1 MKIVGYVR
9 TNGSEERLLAANGG
23 ASSSS
28 PVRPIEDQETIL
40 RVFAREQ
47 GHHLVATYR
56 DTGLPQGDRS
66 TRAGLMSLL
75 DSMEES
81 WEAVLVVALDRLAT
95 RDVSLDVLQELV
107 ENGKR
112 WIVIG
117 EPAATQA
124 FANAKKHRVN
134 GAEPRDAQRLP
145 RTEARERSAL
155 GPLDD
160 RRGLAERL
168 LRGREAGARAGKHQ
182 SGPAPYGYRRD
193 YGSRGQDGV
202 LLKVDEAECEIVRYI
217 FREYLRVRS
226 MKRLIELLEE
236 RHCKTRRG
244 KCWSRAGV
252 SWILK
257 NDTYVGR
264 VHFGSIRTRGRH
276 TPIVSPIIFNKVQK
290 LIRQNDKRKKHDVV
304 VVTHEEP
311 AVAASAAATPAAAAA
326 H

>member
-9 TNGSEERLLAANGG
+9 TTGVEERT
-23 ASSSS
+23 SSA
-28 PVRPIEDQETIL
+28 RPIEEQELIL

-47 GHHLVATYR
+47 GHHLSAIYR

-75 DSMEES
+75 DSMDEGWDS
-81 WEAVLVVALDRLAT
+81 VLVVGLDRLAT
-95 RDVSLDVLQELV
+95 RDVSLDVLQELK

-112 WIVIG
+112 WLVVG
-117 EPAATQA
+117 EPAATHCL
-124 FANAKKHRVN
+124 ANARKNPRA
-134 GAEPRDAQRLP
+134 AESPTAPRP
-145 RTEARERSAL
+145 RAEIRERASVDP
-155 GPLDD
+155 GDE
-160 RRGLAERL
+160 RRRLAERL
-168 LRGREAGARAGKHQ
+168 LRGREEGARAGTHQ

-193 YGSRGQDGV
+193 YGARAQDGV
-202 LLKVDEAECEIVRYI
+202 LLKMDEVESEVVRYI

-236 RHCKTRRG
+236 RRCKTRRG
-244 KCWSRAGV
+244 KRWSRAGV

-276 TPIVSPIIFNKVQK
+276 VPIVSPIIFNKVQK
-290 LIRQNDKRKKHDVV
+290 LIRQNDKRKKRDAV
-304 VVTHEEP
+304 VVTHDEP
-311 AVAASAAATPAAAAA
+311 VVAAAEPNPAAVATS
-326 H
+326 

>member
-9 TNGSEERLLAANGG
+9 TTGIEERTFAGGG
-23 ASSSS
+23 ACPPNP
-28 PVRPIEDQETIL
+28 PVRPIEEQETIL
-40 RVFAREQ
+40 RVFARQE

-75 DSMEES
+75 DSMEEG
-81 WEAVLVVALDRLAT
+81 WEAVLVVGLDRLAT
-95 RDVSLDVLQELV
+95 RDVSLDVLQELR

-112 WIVIG
+112 WLVIG

-124 FANAKKHRVN
+124 LANAKKHRPH
-134 GAEPRDAQRLP
+134 ADSPSQRLP
-145 RTEARERSAL
+145 RTEPRDRPFSS
-155 GPLDD
+155 GPHDD
-160 RRGLAERL
+160 RHRLAERL

-193 YGSRGQDGV
+193 YGARGQDGV
-202 LLKVDEAECEIVRYI
+202 LLKMDDIECEIVRYI

-226 MKRLIELLEE
+226 MKRLIQLLED
-236 RHCKTRRG
+236 RDCRTRRG
-244 KCWSRAGV
+244 KRWSRAGV

-290 LIRQNDKRKKHDVV
+290 LIRQNDKRKKHDTV
-304 VVTHEEP
+304 VVTHDE
-311 AVAASAAATPAAAAA
+311 AVVAMPMADAQPAAVST
-326 H
+326 